1 MAIQDVKKS
10 IEERSLSL
18 ELADKYLRLY
28 IANIDWHPHINSLW
42 SNAVKKSGNETV
54 AKEHVKKA
62 IACATILPLVEKTT
76 IPDPPSNLLFWCTG
90 WKQFNEQEWFDILL
104 DIFKEDVLIAE
115 KRNKIIQIG
124 IIDPIDVSPL
134 TRQAFNWLYEK
145 CLDEEMSEDT
155 RKDVKDK
162 MSNIVRA
169 YGGAVICNIFTKY
182 KKYVE
187 DVMNWR
193 SGYFFEKQIHKV
205 YTVDQ
210 IVKIKSAEL
219 NKTNNKYIKKV
230 GA

>member
-1 MAIQDVKKS
+1 MNASEVRQAIEDK
-10 IEERSLSL
+10 SLSISV
-18 ELADKYLRLY
+18 ADKYLKLY
-28 IANIDWHPHINSLW
+28 VANIEWEQHIASLW
-42 SNAVKKSGNETV
+42 NNALKKYGNDTV
-54 AKEHVKKA
+54 AKDHVKKA

-90 WKQFNEQEWFDILL
+90 WKQFNEQDWFDIFISVL
-104 DIFKEDVLIAE
+104 KEDVLISE
-115 KRNKIIQIG
+115 KRNKIIKTG

-145 CLDEEMSEDT
+145 AQEENLDEEL
-155 RKDVKDK
+155 RKQVKDK
-162 MSNIVRA
+162 LANIVKA

-182 KKYVE
+182 KKNVE

-205 YTVDQ
+205 YTIDE
-210 IVKIKSAEL
+210 IIKIKTVEI
-219 NKTNNKYIKKV
+219 NKMNSNYIKKV

>member
-1 MAIQDVKKS
+1 MNVSEVRQAIED
-10 IEERSLSL
+10 RSLSISV
-18 ELADKYLRLY
+18 ADKYLKLY
-28 IANIDWHPHINSLW
+28 VANIEWEQHIASLW
-42 SNAVKKSGNETV
+42 NNALKKYGNDTV
-54 AKEHVKKA
+54 AKDHVKKA

-90 WKQFNEQEWFDILL
+90 WKQFNEQDWFDIFISVL
-104 DIFKEDVLIAE
+104 KEDVLISE
-115 KRNKIIQIG
+115 KRNKIIKTG

-145 CLDEEMSEDT
+145 AQEENLDEEL
-155 RKDVKDK
+155 RKQVKDK
-162 MSNIVRA
+162 LTNIVKA

-182 KKYVE
+182 KKNVE

-205 YTVDQ
+205 YTIDE
-210 IVKIKSAEL
+210 IIKIKTVEI
-219 NKTNNKYIKKV
+219 NKMNSNYIKKV

>member
-1 MAIQDVKKS
+1 MNASEVRQAIEDK
-10 IEERSLSL
+10 SLSISV
-18 ELADKYLRLY
+18 ADKYLKLY
-28 IANIDWHPHINSLW
+28 VANIEWEQHIASLW
-42 SNAVKKSGNETV
+42 NNALKKYGNDTV
-54 AKEHVKKA
+54 AKDHVKKA

-90 WKQFNEQEWFDILL
+90 WKQFNEQDWFDIFISVL
-104 DIFKEDVLIAE
+104 KEDVLISE
-115 KRNKIIQIG
+115 KRNKIIKTG

-145 CLDEEMSEDT
+145 AQEENLDEEL
-155 RKDVKDK
+155 RKQLKDK
-162 MSNIVRA
+162 LANIVKA

-182 KKYVE
+182 KKNVE

-205 YTVDQ
+205 YTIDE
-210 IVKIKSAEL
+210 IIKIKTVEI
-219 NKTNNKYIKKV
+219 NKMNSNYIKKV

>member
-1 MAIQDVKKS
+1 MTVEDVRKA
-10 IEERSLSL
+10 IEEKSLSL
-18 ELADKYLRLY
+18 ELADKYLKLY
-28 IANIDWHPHINSLW
+28 VANIDWQPHITSLW
-42 SNAVKKSGNETV
+42 SNAVKKYSNESV

-62 IACATILPLVEKTT
+62 ISCATILPLVEKTT

-90 WKQFNEQEWFDILL
+90 WKQFNEQEWFEILL
-104 DIFKEDVLIAE
+104 DIFKEDLLISE
-115 KRNKIIQIG
+115 KRNKIIQTG
-124 IIDPIDVSPL
+124 IIDPIDVSPM

-145 CLDEEMSEDT
+145 CLDEELTEDA
-155 RKDVKDK
+155 RKSVKEK

-169 YGGAVICNIFTKY
+169 YGGAVICHIFTKY
-182 KKYVE
+182 KKNVD

-210 IVKIKSAEL
+210 IIKIKTAEL

-230 GA
+230 GV

>member
-1 MAIQDVKKS
+1 MATPEVRKS
-10 IEERSLSL
+10 IEEKTLPID
-18 ELADKYLRLY
+18 LADKYLKLY
-28 IANIDWHPHINSLW
+28 VANIDWKPHIVSLW
-42 SNAVKKSGNETV
+42 GNALKKNGNENV
-54 AKEHVKKA
+54 AKEYVKKT
-62 IACATILPLVEKTT
+62 IACATILPLVEKTN

-90 WKQFNEQEWFDILL
+90 WKQFNQQEWFDILI
-104 DIFKEDVLIAE
+104 DIFKEDVLISE
-115 KRNKIIQIG
+115 KRNRIIEIG

-134 TRQAFNWLYEK
+134 TRQAFNWLYDRCLEED
-145 CLDEEMSEDT
+145 LDESSI
-155 RKDVKDK
+155 RDVKEK
-162 MSNIVRA
+162 MTNIVRA

-210 IVKIKSAEL
+210 IIKIKSAEL
-219 NKTNNKYIKKV
+219 TKTNNKYIKKV

>member
-1 MAIQDVKKS
+1 MNVSEVRQAIED
-10 IEERSLSL
+10 RSLSISV
-18 ELADKYLRLY
+18 ADKYLKLY
-28 IANIDWHPHINSLW
+28 VANIEWEQHIASLW
-42 SNAVKKSGNETV
+42 NNALKKYGNDTV
-54 AKEHVKKA
+54 AKDHVKKA

-90 WKQFNEQEWFDILL
+90 WKQFNEQDWFDIFISVL
-104 DIFKEDVLIAE
+104 KEDVLISE
-115 KRNKIIQIG
+115 KRNKIIKTG

-145 CLDEEMSEDT
+145 AQEENLDEEL
-155 RKDVKDK
+155 RKQVKDK
-162 MSNIVRA
+162 LANIVKA

-182 KKYVE
+182 KKNVE

-205 YTVDQ
+205 YTIDE
-210 IVKIKSAEL
+210 IIKIKTVEI
-219 NKTNNKYIKKV
+219 NKMNSNYIKKV